1 MILDLYFLI
10 LILPKIN
17 KNMSI
22 KSLTVFC
29 GSKNGNDPLFCE
41 HAKQVGALLGK
52 NGITLIYG
60 GGNKGIMGAV
70 ANSVLENNGKV
81 IGIMPRLLAVPEHQH
96 NGVTEML
103 EVEGMH
109 ERKRLLYEKC
119 DAALVL
125 PGGFGTMDEFFEM
138 LTWNQLSIHN
148 KKIFVL
154 NTSGFYDHLITFLN
168 KAEDDG
174 FLYSDI
180 HQYLYIL
187 SSPGELKVFLD
198 KEETSAKEQ

>member
-1 MILDLYFLI
+1 MAIQ
-10 LILPKIN
+10 
-17 KNMSI
+17 
-22 KSLTVFC
+22 SLTVFC
-29 GSKNGNDPLFCE
+29 GSKNGSNPLFCE
-41 HAKQVGALLGK
+41 HAKQIGYLLAKK
-52 NGITLIYG
+52 NITLIYG

-81 IGIMPRLLAVPEHQH
+81 IGIMPRFLSVPEHMH
-96 NGVTEML
+96 NGLTEML
-103 EVEGMH
+103 EVEDMH

-138 LTWNQLSIHN
+138 LTWNQLNIHN

-154 NTSGFYDHLITFLN
+154 NTSGFYDHLIAFLN
-168 KAEDDG
+168 KAEKDG

-180 HQYLYIL
+180 HQYLQIV
-187 SSPGELKVFLD
+187 SSPEELEPLLV
-198 KEETSAKEQ
+198 

>member
-1 MILDLYFLI
+1 MPFQ
-10 LILPKIN
+10 
-17 KNMSI
+17 
-22 KSLTVFC
+22 SLTVFC

-41 HAKQVGALLGK
+41 QAKGIGYLLAK
-52 NGITLIYG
+52 NNITLIYG

-81 IGIMPRLLAVPEHQH
+81 TGIMPRFLAVPEHQH
-96 NGVTEML
+96 KGLTEMI
-103 EVEGMH
+103 EVENMH

-138 LTWNQLSIHN
+138 LTWNQLNIHN

-154 NTSGFYDHLITFLN
+154 NTSGFYDSLIAFLN
-168 KAEDDG
+168 KAEKDG

-180 HQYLYIL
+180 HQYLQIV
-187 SSPGELKVFLD
+187 SSPKEFESFLL
-198 KEETSAKEQ
+198 